1 VTVNDKIFP
10 ADGASLKRDLPDPE
24 FHSINSKGR
33 TMGTV
38 TTKDS
43 MQVYCK
49 DWVRDSPSFSAMD
62 GS

>member
-1 VTVNDKIFP
+1 
-10 ADGASLKRDLPDPE
+10 
-24 FHSINSKGR
+24 
-33 TMGTV
+33 MGTV